1 MTITIAGNGEAI
13 EPNHVYVCPSGSVLT
28 IKDGRLVLS
37 PRGSGPVP
45 NLVDALLHSLAEDR
59 GEQAIGVVLSGGG
72 SDGAVGIATIKE
84 AGGVTMAQGPDGR
97 EQVQTSM
104 PAKAVALGLVDIVL
118 PIEEMAHRLVQLA
131 RSRLSQHGLDEHDKL
146 ENKTEEVDE
155 AKLVISRILEKQL
168 GHDFS
173 GYKGKTFIRRVLRRM
188 QITQFDELA
197 QYIDR
202 LRADP
207 DEVTAL
213 FGDLLIGVT
222 HFFRNSEAFAA
233 LEELVI
239 PRLFQNGGAT
249 DTLRV
254 WVPGCSTG
262 EEVYSIAILMREHM
276 DTLRR
281 APKLQIFATDIDE
294 GSLAVARY
302 GTYPNAFLQGVSQR
316 HLDRFFSKQEG
327 NYTVAKEIRDLCIFS
342 THSVIRDPPFSRLDL
357 ISCRNLLIYLG
368 NDFQARV
375 IPGFHFALRPGG
387 FLFLGSSE
395 NVSQYSELFQRIDRR
410 HRLFQRRDHVVS
422 PLQFPMFAPI
432 RKSGGETQPGQRDL
446 IPTAANLRKIADARV
461 LDQFA
466 PAHVVVNREGE
477 IVYYSARTG
486 KYLEAAPGLPSRQLV
501 ASARRGLRID
511 LRHALQEAMESRDM
525 VIREPVPVEIDDRI
539 QNIKLAVEPLN
550 SPETDPLFLVLFT
563 DLGRPRPSAEF
574 PGQQLGESSE
584 EQLHRELRDTRE
596 RLQATVEEYES
607 ALEELKAA
615 NEEMV
620 SVNEELQSTNEEL
633 ETSKE
638 ELQSVNEELH
648 TVNTELNSKI
658 DELDRANSDLRNL
671 FESTQIATVLLDGD
685 LIIRSFTP
693 AVTTIFNL
701 ISTDRGRP
709 LTDIV
714 SHVETGD
721 LRRDIRM
728 VLERGQTMERSVARS
743 DKSAHYL
750 MRILPYIDLLRSYQ
764 LVRVEAGRRC

>member
-1 MTITIAGNGEAI
+1 
-13 EPNHVYVCPSGSVLT
+13 V
-28 IKDGRLVLS
+28 
-37 PRGSGPVP
+37 
-45 NLVDALLHSLAEDR
+45 
-59 GEQAIGVVLSGGG
+59 
-72 SDGAVGIATIKE
+72 
-84 AGGVTMAQGPDGR
+84 
-97 EQVQTSM
+97 
-104 PAKAVALGLVDIVL
+104 
-118 PIEEMAHRLVQLA
+118 
-131 RSRLSQHGLDEHDKL
+131 
-146 ENKTEEVDE
+146 
-155 AKLVISRILEKQL
+155 
-168 GHDFS
+168 
-173 GYKGKTFIRRVLRRM
+173 
-188 QITQFDELA
+188 
-197 QYIDR
+197 
-202 LRADP
+202 
-207 DEVTAL
+207 
-213 FGDLLIGVT
+213 
-222 HFFRNSEAFAA
+222 
-233 LEELVI
+233 
-239 PRLFQNGGAT
+239 
-249 DTLRV
+249 
-254 WVPGCSTG
+254 
-262 EEVYSIAILMREHM
+262 
-276 DTLRR
+276 
-281 APKLQIFATDIDE
+281 
-294 GSLAVARY
+294 
-302 GTYPNAFLQGVSQR
+302 
-316 HLDRFFSKQEG
+316 
-327 NYTVAKEIRDLCIFS
+327 
-342 THSVIRDPPFSRLDL
+342 
-357 ISCRNLLIYLG
+357 
-368 NDFQARV
+368 
-375 IPGFHFALRPGG
+375 
-387 FLFLGSSE
+387 
-395 NVSQYSELFQRIDRR
+395 
-410 HRLFQRRDHVVS
+410 
-422 PLQFPMFAPI
+422 
-432 RKSGGETQPGQRDL
+432 L

-466 PAHVVVNREGE
+466 PAHVIVNREGE

-671 FESTQIATVLLDGD
+671 FESTQIATVLLDGE

-709 LTDIV
+709 LTDIA

-728 VLERGQTMERSVARS
+728 VLERGQTIERSVVRS
-743 DKSAHYL
+743 DKSAQYL
-750 MRILPYIDLLRSYQ
+750 MRILPYRGRNNVIEGVLLTFFDLTNWSELKP
-764 LVRVEAGRRC
+764 VAGADGLLPGGR

>member
-1 MTITIAGNGEAI
+1 
-13 EPNHVYVCPSGSVLT
+13 L
-28 IKDGRLVLS
+28 
-37 PRGSGPVP
+37 
-45 NLVDALLHSLAEDR
+45 
-59 GEQAIGVVLSGGG
+59 
-72 SDGAVGIATIKE
+72 
-84 AGGVTMAQGPDGR
+84 
-97 EQVQTSM
+97 
-104 PAKAVALGLVDIVL
+104 
-118 PIEEMAHRLVQLA
+118 
-131 RSRLSQHGLDEHDKL
+131 
-146 ENKTEEVDE
+146 
-155 AKLVISRILEKQL
+155 
-168 GHDFS
+168 
-173 GYKGKTFIRRVLRRM
+173 
-188 QITQFDELA
+188 
-197 QYIDR
+197 
-202 LRADP
+202 
-207 DEVTAL
+207 
-213 FGDLLIGVT
+213 
-222 HFFRNSEAFAA
+222 
-233 LEELVI
+233 
-239 PRLFQNGGAT
+239 
-249 DTLRV
+249 
-254 WVPGCSTG
+254 
-262 EEVYSIAILMREHM
+262 
-276 DTLRR
+276 
-281 APKLQIFATDIDE
+281 
-294 GSLAVARY
+294 
-302 GTYPNAFLQGVSQR
+302 LQGVSQR
-316 HLDRFFSKQEG
+316 RLDRFFSKQEG
-327 NYTVAKEIRDLCIFS
+327 AYTVAKEIRDFCIFS
-342 THSVIRDPPFSRLDL
+342 IHSVIRDPPFSRLDL

-368 NDFQARV
+368 SDFQARV
-375 IPGFHFALRPGG
+375 IPAFHFALRPGG

-395 NVSQYSELFQRIDRR
+395 NVSQYNELFQRIDRK

-422 PLQFPMFAPI
+422 PLQFPMFVPV
-432 RKSGGETQPGQRDL
+432 RKPGREAQPGQPAL

-466 PAHVVVNREGE
+466 PAHVIVNREGE

-511 LRHALQEAMESRDM
+511 LRHALQEAMETGGM
-525 VIREPVPVEIDDRI
+525 VVREPVPVEIDDRVLHI
-539 QNIKLAVEPLN
+539 RLAVEPVN

-563 DLGRPRPSAEF
+563 DLGRPQPSADF
-574 PGQQLGESSE
+574 PSQQLGDSSV

-671 FESTQIATVLLDGD
+671 FESTQIATVLLDGE

-709 LTDIV
+709 LTDIA

-728 VLERGQTMERSVARS
+728 VLERGQTIERSVVRS
-743 DKSAHYL
+743 DKSAQYL
-750 MRILPYIDLLRSYQ
+750 MRILPYRGRNNVIEGVLLTFFDLTNWSELKP
-764 LVRVEAGRRC
+764 VAGADGLLPGGR